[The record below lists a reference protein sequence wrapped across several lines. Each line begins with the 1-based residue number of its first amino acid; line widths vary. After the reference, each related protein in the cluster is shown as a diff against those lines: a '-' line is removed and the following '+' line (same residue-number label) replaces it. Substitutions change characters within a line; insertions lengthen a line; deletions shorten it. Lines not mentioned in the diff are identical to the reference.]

1 MTSIAS
7 IASQDWQTNPTFG
20 DVKYKTLFGSDP
32 QDANAPIAMGYA
44 RLEAGQ
50 ELGLHHHD
58 DAEFYF
64 CTRGSAMMR
73 INDTLSRVEVGM
85 TIYIPGVHCMAFMQR
100 RTVLSSFMA
109 SQARRIFLQSTT
121 SSWMKNQVGLLK
133 LKQFF

>member
-1 MTSIAS
+1 MTSISS

-32 QDANAPIAMGYA
+32 QDANAPMAMGHA

-64 CTRGSAMMR
+64 CTSGCVMLR

-85 TIYIPGVHCMAFMQR
+85 TIYIPGGFTAWRLCRGGRF
-100 RTVLSSFMA
+100 
-109 SQARRIFLQSTT
+109 
-121 SSWMKNQVGLLK
+121 
-133 LKQFF
+133 

>member
-85 TIYIPGVHCMAFMQR
+85 TIYIPGGALHGVYAEEDGFEFLYGFPGQADF
-100 RTVLSSFMA
+100 SSV
-109 SQARRIFLQSTT
+109 
-121 SSWMKNQVGLLK
+121 NY
-133 LKQFF
+133 QFVDEKSGRLAYT

>member
-64 CTRGSAMMR
+64 CTRGSAH
-73 INDTLSRVEVGM
+73 DALSMTPCRGSRSGM
-85 TIYIPGVHCMAFMQR
+85 TIYIPGGSLHGVYAEEDGFEFLYGFPGQADF
-100 RTVLSSFMA
+100 SSV
-109 SQARRIFLQSTT
+109 
-121 SSWMKNQVGLLK
+121 NY
-133 LKQFF
+133 QFVDEKSRSGCLHLR